1 MNFPKDYLRFYSK
14 MSKKKKAKLNIKNI
28 EKEIEAMAIRMYF
41 LAGEINRIEQEKREV
56 KVYY

>member
-1 MNFPKDYLRFYSK
+1 MN
-14 MSKKKKAKLNIKNI
+14 KKKKAKLNIKNI